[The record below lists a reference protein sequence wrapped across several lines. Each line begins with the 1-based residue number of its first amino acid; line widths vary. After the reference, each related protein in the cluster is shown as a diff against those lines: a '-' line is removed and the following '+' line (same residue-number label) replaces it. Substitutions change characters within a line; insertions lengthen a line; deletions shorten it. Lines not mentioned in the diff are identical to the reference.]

1 MQRGYQYVRTSSLMS
16 WIAISTIF
24 FSMLYFSISLPFMR
38 AATQSYPNEDALA
51 TFLGLFNGFSTAA
64 AFLISLFLANRL
76 FARFGVMACILALP
90 IIYLVGFA
98 GLAVAPIFQ
107 IIVAFR
113 FVQMVWLSGI
123 ADFGLAGHVQ
133 CRAIRAS

>member
-1 MQRGYQYVRTSSLMS
+1 
-16 WIAISTIF
+16 
-24 FSMLYFSISLPFMR
+24 MR
-38 AATQSYPNEDALA
+38 AATESYPNEDALA

-64 AFLISLFLANRL
+64 AFLASLFLANRL

-98 GLAVAPIFQ
+98 SLAIAPVFQ

-113 FVQMVWLSGI
+113 FVQMFWLVRYCR
-123 ADFGLAGHVQ
+123 FGLAGHVQ
-133 CRAIRAS
+133 CGASRAP